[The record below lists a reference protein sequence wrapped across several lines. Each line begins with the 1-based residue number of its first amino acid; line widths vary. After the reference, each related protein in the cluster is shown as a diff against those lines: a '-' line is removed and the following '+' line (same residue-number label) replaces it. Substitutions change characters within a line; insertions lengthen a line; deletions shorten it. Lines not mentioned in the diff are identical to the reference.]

1 MCLRGYRTFCFVPN
15 FLSGGCGYRD
25 VDYSGRTELHESSV
39 AGDIAFVRDIT
50 YWLCLSGRTNEM
62 ISGLLCSEDILY
74 FVIVISMFLLLSI
87 LKLQSTRQRVSFSMV
102 WGKYL
107 GVVVIAMLLGFVTSR
122 PVMMC
127 YYDATETKRNT
138 LTPNSQEVMS
148 KLEGGMTITTYVNF
162 WIGII
167 ISGCPIW

>member
-1 MCLRGYRTFCFVPN
+1 M
-15 FLSGGCGYRD
+15 
-25 VDYSGRTELHESSV
+25 V
-39 AGDIAFVRDIT
+39 AAIGTLIILAVLNYMNQVWQDIAFVRDIT

-107 GVVVIAMLLGFVTSR
+107 GVVVIAMLLGFVHVSSR
-122 PVMMC
+122 
-127 YYDATETKRNT
+127 E
-138 LTPNSQEVMS
+138 
-148 KLEGGMTITTYVNF
+148 
-162 WIGII
+162 
-167 ISGCPIW
+167 